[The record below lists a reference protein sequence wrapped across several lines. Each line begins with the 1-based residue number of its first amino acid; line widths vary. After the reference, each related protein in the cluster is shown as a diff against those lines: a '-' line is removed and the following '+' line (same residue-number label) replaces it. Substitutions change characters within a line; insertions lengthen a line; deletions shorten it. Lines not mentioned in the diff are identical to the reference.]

1 MWLNFLSVN
10 DMFVYWPV
18 VLIGLT
24 VILLFLPARI
34 LYHRSRKWW
43 AYSNVSPASLSGLSS
58 VLIELVASPAGRL
71 IPR

>member
-10 DMFVYWPV
+10 DMYVYWPV

-24 VILLFLPARI
+24 VIVLFLPARI

-43 AYSNVSPASLSGLSS
+43 AYSNVSPPKLHRLSLLN
-58 VLIELVASPAGRL
+58 EAVAPPAGRS
-71 IPR
+71 IPS

>member
-10 DMFVYWPV
+10 DMYVYWPV

-24 VILLFLPARI
+24 VIVLFLPVRI

-43 AYSNVSPASLSGLSS
+43 AYSNVSTPMLHRLSLLN
-58 VLIELVASPAGRL
+58 EAVASPAGRS
-71 IPR
+71 IPS